1 MERCFHG
8 PDMQRSVL
16 YFVLLLP
23 SFHAL
28 ASIHSLSPLAH
39 LCWASFECYISNA
52 SKGTLV
58 LFGRVPLLRQNKA
71 SLVIQS
77 TRPLAPSLEAIP
89 VRSLIIRQG
98 QQLINSSSAVSPL
111 CFLMAPAYV
120 LDAVWLGCSACWL
133 FYFVLSASSLLTRP
147 YMFVIWSPAHLSYF
161 SSRSFE
167 LSFSGVSAH
176 SFKKKKRVAV
186 QSTIL

>member
-16 YFVLLLP
+16 YFLLLLP

-28 ASIHSLSPLAH
+28 HSIHSLSPLTH
-39 LCWASFECYISNA
+39 LCGTSFERHISNA
-52 SKGTLV
+52 SKGTRV
-58 LFGRVPLLRQNKA
+58 LFGRVSLLRQNKA

-89 VRSLIIRQG
+89 MRSLIIRQG
-98 QQLINSSSAVSPL
+98 RQLINSSSAVSPL

-133 FYFVLSASSLLTRP
+133 VYFVFSASSLLTQP
-147 YMFVIWSPAHLSYF
+147 YTFVIWLPAHRSYF
-161 SSRSFE
+161 SSRSFWAI
-167 LSFSGVSAH
+167 F
-176 SFKKKKRVAV
+176 
-186 QSTIL
+186 